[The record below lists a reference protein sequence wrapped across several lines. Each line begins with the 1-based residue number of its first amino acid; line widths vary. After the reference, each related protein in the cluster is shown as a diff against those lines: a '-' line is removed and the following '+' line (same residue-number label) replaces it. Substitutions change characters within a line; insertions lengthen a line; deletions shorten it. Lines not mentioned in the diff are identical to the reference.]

1 MACTCT
7 QNVQLCPVCRA
18 SPISWYLGS
27 TNLSSGPLNLRD
39 VHAALAP
46 LSSTGGYMTIKG
58 YIRGAVVAA
67 GVFAIS
73 APAVA
78 QEVADMHDQRRER
91 GVICFT
97 DHFHYGSSAGQ
108 STKRAA
114 QIAAVQSWAGFV
126 DFEYGGAWTSWAKSG
141 SKSIKCGRDG
151 GAWSCDVSARPC
163 RRR

>member
-1 MACTCT
+1 
-7 QNVQLCPVCRA
+7 
-18 SPISWYLGS
+18 
-27 TNLSSGPLNLRD
+27 
-39 VHAALAP
+39 
-46 LSSTGGYMTIKG
+46 MTIKG

-108 STKRAA
+108 PTKRAA
-114 QIAAVQSWAGFV
+114 QLAAVQSWAGFV

-151 GAWSCDVSARPC
+151 GGWSCDVSARPC